1 MSTSS
6 QVKPLQMRERIA
18 LVTGANRGIGKEIA
32 RQLAERGI
40 MVIAVGREPG
50 AIKKTADELG
60 SNVIPLVGDIRR
72 VDQCALL
79 ATMVEQRF
87 GHLDILVNNAGI
99 IGNMAATDFDLD
111 QLRDVME
118 TNLFG
123 SIQITRAFWP
133 LLIRSQDARIIN
145 ISSGMGS
152 LADQSRGNYAAYR
165 LSKWSLNGWTM
176 LLAGDA
182 PSNVQV
188 QAMCPGWVQ
197 TDMGGPGAERPVE
210 KGAETA
216 VWLATEKELPSGK
229 FWRDKAEIPW

>member
-1 MSTSS
+1 MSTSD
-6 QVKPLQMRERIA
+6 QVKTSLKCDRIA
-18 LVTGANRGIGKEIA
+18 LVTGANRGIGREIA

-60 SNVIPLVGDIRR
+60 SNVVPLVGDIRR

-79 ATMVEQRF
+79 ATLVEQRF

-123 SIQITRAFWP
+123 SIQITRALWP

-152 LADQSRGNYAAYR
+152 LAEQSRGNYAAYR

-210 KGAETA
+210 NGAETA

-229 FWRDKAEIPW
+229 FWRDKAVIPW

>member
-1 MSTSS
+1 MENRT
-6 QVKPLQMRERIA
+6 A

-32 RQLAERGI
+32 RQLAAKG
-40 MVIAVGREPG
+40 VTVFAVGREPG
-50 AIKKTADELG
+50 AIKKVTDELG
-60 SNVIPLVGDIRR
+60 KSVIPLVGDIRR
-72 VDQCALL
+72 ADQCALL
-79 ATMVEQRF
+79 ATMVEKRF
-87 GHLDILVNNAGI
+87 DHLDILVNNAGI

-123 SIQITRAFWP
+123 SIQITRALWP

-182 PSNVQV
+182 PPNVQV

-216 VWLATEKELPSGK
+216 IWLALEPDLPTGK
-229 FWRDKAEIPW
+229 FWRDKAVIPW